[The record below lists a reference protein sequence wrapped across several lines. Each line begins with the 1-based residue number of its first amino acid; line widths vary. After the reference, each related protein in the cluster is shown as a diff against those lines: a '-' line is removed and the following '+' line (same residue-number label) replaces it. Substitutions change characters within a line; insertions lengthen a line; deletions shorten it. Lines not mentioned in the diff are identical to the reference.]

1 MQLCVTSQSLQ
12 KIANDNH
19 TVLWLVVASLHLLNK
34 PVELRPQLLKEPLVA
49 TQTEEAV
56 ISRRAYLEQTVYL
69 LAPTLGTWHGVY
81 HLPRED
87 TETKVKGASVQSS
100 DITTPQAKLLTKTYP
115 LDSNGKPWKARLDG
129 IHTQLEKAKSKFSV
143 RFSING
149 IRIVPKAKITQFL
162 HELYGDSVG
171 DLQRKLANAETMSD
185 YGTANTIRRR
195 LSTFAPNTAADTPVA
210 DTRGSNSINYQLR
223 QIRDE
228 FVNTWED
235 IRRQIAD
242 HSSVY
247 EQIKTKIPDVKVI
260 GSKFY
265 LDVTP
270 IELSGGGG
278 RETDIDDFLTHQHNV
293 QEACQRRIDEA
304 VEEILEGPRAEL
316 TDALT
321 DLETLISRSGQ
332 VTDRSFGAAR
342 RAIDKMKMFDFSL
355 TPELMERVK
364 RAERL
369 VNNATPKSLN
379 GDVRISGAFQKE
391 LSAVREALNQDAAVE
406 DAYRQFGVRPRL
418 LDL

>member
-1 MQLCVTSQSLQ
+1 M
-12 KIANDNH
+12 AM
-19 TVLWLVVASLHLLNK
+19 
-34 PVELRPQLLKEPLVA
+34 
-49 TQTEEAV
+49 QTEEAT

-69 LAPTLGTWHGVY
+69 LAPVLGTWHGVY

-87 TETKVKGASVQSS
+87 TKTTVKGADVQST

-115 LDSNGKPWKARLDG
+115 LDSNNKPWKTRLDG

-171 DLQRKLANAETMSD
+171 DLQRKLASAEALSD
-185 YGTANTIRRR
+185 YGVANTIRRR
-195 LSTFAPNTAADTPVA
+195 LNAFGPDAAIGVPPDTPVSDA
-210 DTRGSNSINYQLR
+210 HGNNSINYLLR
-223 QIRDE
+223 QTRNE
-228 FVNTWED
+228 FVDTWED
-235 IRRQIAD
+235 IQQQIARN
-242 HSSVY
+242 SSVY
-247 EQIKTKIPDVKVI
+247 EQIRTRIPGAKTI

-316 TDALT
+316 TSALT
-321 DLETLISRSGQ
+321 DLEQLIARSGQ

-364 RAERL
+364 RAEQL
-369 VNNATPKSLN
+369 VNNATPRSLN

-391 LSAVREALNQDAAVE
+391 LSAVREALNQDATVE
-406 DAYRQFGVRPRL
+406 DAYRQFGSRPRL